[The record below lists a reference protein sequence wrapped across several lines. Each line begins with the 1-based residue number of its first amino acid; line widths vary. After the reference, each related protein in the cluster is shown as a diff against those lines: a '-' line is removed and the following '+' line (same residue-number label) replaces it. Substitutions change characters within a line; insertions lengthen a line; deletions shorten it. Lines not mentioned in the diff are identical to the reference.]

1 MVNSPGKN
9 TQLLL
14 YIPLTALAFLFLVP
28 LVWVVSSSLK
38 LPPQV
43 YSVPPIWIPNVIQ
56 WGNYLEVFNLVP
68 YASYGANSLLI
79 AGLATLGSVLSC
91 SFVAFALSRLR
102 WPGRNLVFMM
112 VLGTMML
119 PAVVTLVPTYI
130 IYTKLGWVNTY
141 LPLIVPS
148 WLGTNA
154 FFVFLL
160 RQFMFGIPAELDEAA
175 RMDGASSLRI
185 LVQLILPLAKPVLAT
200 VTIFSFLNS
209 YNDLL
214 GPAMY
219 ITSESKYT
227 LAMGLYALA
236 GTYGNYWPYVMAAS
250 VIMTIPIVVV
260 FILFQGQFI
269 RGIQMTGLAG
279 R

>member
-1 MVNSPGKN
+1 
-9 TQLLL
+9 
-14 YIPLTALAFLFLVP
+14 
-28 LVWVVSSSLK
+28 
-38 LPPQV
+38 
-43 YSVPPIWIPNVIQ
+43 
-56 WGNYLEVFNLVP
+56 
-68 YASYGANSLLI
+68 
-79 AGLATLGSVLSC
+79 
-91 SFVAFALSRLR
+91 
-102 WPGRNLVFMM
+102 M

-119 PAVVTLVPTYI
+119 PAVVTLVPTYV
-130 IYTKLGWVNTY
+130 IYTKLHWVNTY

-154 FFVFLL
+154 FYIFLL
-160 RQFMFGIPAELDEAA
+160 RQFMYGIPSELDEAA
-175 RMDGASSLRI
+175 RMDGATSLRI

-200 VTIFSFLNS
+200 VLIFSFLGS

-227 LAMGLYALA
+227 LSIGLYALS
-236 GTYGNYWPYVMAAS
+236 GTYGNYWPYVMAAC
-250 VIMTIPIVVV
+250 VMMAVPIVVIFV
-260 FILFQGQFI
+260 LFQGQFI